1 MSQKGNVTIYDISK
15 QLKISTAT
23 VSRALNNS
31 DRVSQK
37 TRDLVLKTAK
47 ELNYQQNSLALALK
61 SGKTNNIGVVVPYIN
76 HSFFASV
83 IRGIEEELTPVGY
96 HVIICQ
102 THENVENEAKQIQT
116 LLNTH
121 IDGIFMSVSK
131 TTQDIDHITN
141 ILNNNVPL
149 IFFDRKKEI
158 TGVSSVTIDDFQGG
172 FMATEHLIKQGCK
185 RIAHLSGD
193 LNLDIYL
200 KRYEG
205 YLDAL
210 KAYNIPIDR
219 DLIIEVNSKLESGA
233 VAVQQ
238 LYNLP
243 KKIDA
248 IFSSS
253 DYAALGAIQ
262 ELRAREVKIPDEV
275 CVVGFS
281 NEPFTQYMEM
291 PITSVN
297 QTPVLMGKIA
307 AQVFLEQINEKKR
320 MTVEKKVV
328 LAPELCIRN
337 SSNKSKIETKKGKVR
352 I

>member
-1 MSQKGNVTIYDISK
+1 MRQKDKVTIYDISK
-15 QLKISTAT
+15 KLNISAAT

-37 TRDLVLKTAK
+37 TLDLVLKTAK
-47 ELNYQQNSLALALK
+47 ELNYQQNTLALALK
-61 SGKTNNIGVVVPYIN
+61 SGRTNNVGVVVPYIN
-76 HSFFASV
+76 HNFFASV

-102 THENVENEAKQIQT
+102 THENVENEIRQIQT

-131 TTQDIDHITN
+131 STQDTSHIKSV
-141 ILNNNVPL
+141 LDDGVPL
-149 IFFDRKKEI
+149 IFFDRKKDVP
-158 TGVSSVTIDDFQGG
+158 GVSSVTINDFQGG
-172 FMATEHLIKQGCK
+172 FLATDHLIKQGCK

-193 LNLDIYL
+193 LNLEIYL

-205 YLDAL
+205 YLEAL
-210 KAYNIPIDR
+210 RVNNIPVD
-219 DLIIEVNSKLESGA
+219 DNLILEVNSKLESGA
-233 VAVQQ
+233 AAAKK
-238 LYNLP
+238 LWALP

-262 ELRAREVKIPDEV
+262 QLKLMQVGIPDEV
-275 CVVGFS
+275 SVAGFS
-281 NEPFTQYMEM
+281 NEPFTQYMEL
-291 PITSVN
+291 PITSID

-307 AQVFLEQINEKKR
+307 AQVFLEQIKEKR
-320 MTVEKKVV
+320 EMTVEKKVV
-328 LAPELCIRN
+328 LTPELHVRD
-337 SSNKSKIETKKGKVR
+337 SSKRSTVKSNQPL
-352 I
+352 